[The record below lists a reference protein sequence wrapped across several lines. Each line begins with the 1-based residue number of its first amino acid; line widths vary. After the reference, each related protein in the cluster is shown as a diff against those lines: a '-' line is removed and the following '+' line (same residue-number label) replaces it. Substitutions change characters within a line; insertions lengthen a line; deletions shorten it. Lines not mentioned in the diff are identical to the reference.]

1 MGRRSST
8 PHGQQWLAGW
18 HAVLAALRAQ
28 RVKRLVCALPDEGS
42 ERCSELRRLSA
53 AQGIAIERW
62 GRHQLDELLPG
73 VVHQGVACLHEGKAH
88 FGEQDLPDLLAS
100 MDAAP
105 LVLGLDAIQDPRNL
119 GACLR
124 SAAAF
129 GVGLVVVTQDRSAP
143 LSAVARKAA
152 SGAAEL
158 LPYCVVANLA
168 RVLQRVKEQ
177 GFWVYGLD
185 GAAAVSLPEIDLH
198 GPVMLLAGGEGNGLR
213 QLTKKHCD
221 ALVRIP
227 TQSVCSSLNVAVAV
241 AIGLYEVQRQRDVR
255 HKQVGHQQGA
265 AQT

>member
-1 MGRRSST
+1 M
-8 PHGQQWLAGW
+8 L
-18 HAVLAALRAQ
+18 
-28 RVKRLVCALPDEGS
+28 C
-42 ERCSELRRLSA
+42 RLSA
-53 AQGIAIERW
+53 DQGITMERW
-62 GRHQLDELLPG
+62 DRRQLDELLPG
-73 VVHQGVACLHEGKAH
+73 VVHQGIACLHEGRAH

-105 LVLGLDAIQDPRNL
+105 VLLGLDAIQDPRNL

-129 GVGLVVVTQDRSAP
+129 GVGMIVVTQDRSAP

-168 RVLQRVKEQ
+168 RVLQRIKEQ
-177 GFWVYGLD
+177 GFWIYGLD
-185 GAAAVSLPEIDLH
+185 GAASVSLPEVDLH
-198 GPVMLLAGGEGNGLR
+198 GPVMLLAGGEGHGLR

-227 TQSVCSSLNVAVAV
+227 THGACDTLNVAVAV

-255 HKQVGHQQGA
+255 RKKPGHQQGA
-265 AQT
+265 RLT